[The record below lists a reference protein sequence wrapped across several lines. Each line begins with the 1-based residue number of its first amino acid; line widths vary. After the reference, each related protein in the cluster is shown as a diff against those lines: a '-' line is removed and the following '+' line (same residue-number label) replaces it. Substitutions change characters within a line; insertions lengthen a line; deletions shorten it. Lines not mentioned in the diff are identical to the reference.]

1 MELITI
7 AVVRFEN
14 FKHPKL
20 YRAPRWELSIGDTVI
35 CEHPLVDNEELIGEV
50 ERLQDVFLGGDEYNF
65 DCALADIEEPKKIL
79 AMIRRK
85 DFTYPTIE
93 EAEQKESEPEES
105 E

>member
-7 AVVRFEN
+7 AVVRFES
-14 FKHPKL
+14 FEHPKL

-35 CEHPLVDNEELIGEV
+35 CEHPIVDNEEIIGEV

-85 DFTYPTIE
+85 DFSYPTIE
-93 EAEQKESEPEES
+93 EAEQGKTEE
-105 E
+105 EETE

>member
-35 CEHPLVDNEELIGEV
+35 CEHPIVENEEIIGEV
-50 ERLQDVFLGGDEYNF
+50 ERLQDVFLGGDEYSF
-65 DCALADIEEPKKIL
+65 ACALADIEEPKKIL

-93 EAEQKESEPEES
+93 EAEPTEQEET

>member
-1 MELITI
+1 M
-7 AVVRFEN
+7 
-14 FKHPKL
+14 
-20 YRAPRWELSIGDTVI
+20 
-35 CEHPLVDNEELIGEV
+35 
-50 ERLQDVFLGGDEYNF
+50 QDVFLGGDEYNF

-93 EAEQKESEPEES
+93 ETEQTEQEET

>member
-7 AVVRFEN
+7 AVVRFES

-35 CEHPLVDNEELIGEV
+35 CEHPIEKDEEIIGEV

-93 EAEQKESEPEES
+93 EPEETEPEES

>member
-35 CEHPLVDNEELIGEV
+35 CEHPIEKDEEIIGKV

-65 DCALADIEEPKKIL
+65 ECALADIEEPKKIL

-85 DFTYPTIE
+85 DFTYPTID

>member
-7 AVVRFEN
+7 AVVRFES

-35 CEHPLVDNEELIGEV
+35 CEHPIEKDEEIIGEV

-93 EAEQKESEPEES
+93 ETEQEKTEQEE
-105 E
+105 EE

>member
-7 AVVRFEN
+7 AVVRFES
-14 FKHPKL
+14 FEHPKL

-35 CEHPLVDNEELIGEV
+35 CEHPIEKDEEIIGEV

-93 EAEQKESEPEES
+93 ETEQGKTEE
-105 E
+105 EETE

>member
-7 AVVRFEN
+7 AVVRFES

-35 CEHPLVDNEELIGEV
+35 CEHPIVENEEIIGEV
-50 ERLQDVFLGGDEYNF
+50 ERLQDVFLGGDEYSF

-93 EAEQKESEPEES
+93 EAEPTEQEET